1 MSAGSI
7 NGKPLSVSALSCSSL
22 EVAGQPIA
30 PSGVVSLAGT
40 TGGAQTGAVQ
50 ITGTGGVTV
59 AGAAGV
65 LTISGLGAGVSSITG
80 TSGGAITGAVALTG
94 TGGISVAGVGSTLT
108 ISGGSGAQFNGSAA
122 GSQPTNATGTIAMS
136 VSATAQTGILTSP
149 TTIVFPPAGT
159 GSGITNLVDAAA
171 AQTTSLTPTVTV
183 GTVTNTTAATS
194 LQFVATANALTLGG
208 NIQSSGGGGGP
219 VAWGY
224 VVVPASPGSVFS
236 VYPTGGTA
244 PAAPAAA
251 LVVQGGTLASSAQFT
266 TSNFMTANWAAGTF
280 GGSAATV
287 PGGAGLAVARP
298 GSAQGSTSISITAG
312 TFTAGQYLY
321 WVLWAL

>member
-1 MSAGSI
+1 VVVGDHV
-7 NGKPLSVSALSCSSL
+7 G
-22 EVAGQPIA
+22 EV
-30 PSGVVSLAGT
+30 
-40 TGGAQTGAVQ
+40 
-50 ITGTGGVTV
+50 GVTRV
-59 AGAAGV
+59 QLEHHGV
-65 LTISGLGAGVSSITG
+65 GGAGVTSITG
-80 TSGGAITGAVALTG
+80 TSGGAITGAIALTG
-94 TGGISVAGVGSTLT
+94 SGGISVAGVGSTLT
-108 ISGGSGAQFNGSAA
+108 ISGGGAGAQFNGDAA

-136 VSATAQTGILTSP
+136 VSASAQTGVLTSP
-149 TTIVFPPAGT
+149 TTIVFHPAGS
-159 GSGITNLVDAAA
+159 GSGITNLVYSAAG
-171 AQTTSLTPTVTV
+171 QTTSLTPTLTV
-183 GTVTNTTAATS
+183 GTVTNTTSATD
-194 LQFVATANALTLGG
+194 LQFVATAGALTLGG
-208 NIQSSGGGGGP
+208 NIQSSGGGGGA

-224 VVVPASPGSVFS
+224 VVVPATPGSVFS

-266 TSNFMTANWAAGTF
+266 TANFMTANWAAGTF
-280 GGSAATV
+280 GGASATV